1 LSSQREVF
9 YMIQARIV
17 SEYRKEFQESLNKA
31 LSQLSNHE
39 IIDVKL
45 AVNNEPLTEM
55 ATYTAMILY
64 KA

>member
-1 LSSQREVF
+1 
-9 YMIQARIV
+9 MIQTHVV

-31 LSQLSNHE
+31 LSDLSNHE

-55 ATYTAMILY
+55 ETYTAMILY
-64 KA
+64 KT